1 MLKQLAKCIREY
13 KLTSIL
19 APISITMEVVMETI
33 IPFVMAKL
41 IDNGINKGN
50 MTYVALCCVILV
62 GCCILSMTFGSLS
75 ARWAAIASAGF
86 AKNVRHDMYHKIQEY
101 SFKSIDKF
109 STSSLVTRLTTDV
122 ANLQNS
128 YQMIIRIAFRSPAI
142 FLFSLIM
149 AFTINHKLSL
159 IFLAAIPVLAIG
171 LWLIMS
177 HAHPIFKRTFKKYD
191 KLNNVVQEN
200 LRGVRVVKS
209 YVREDFEKEKFETA
223 SADIYKDFVKA
234 ERLLAFNNPLMQ
246 TCMYAC
252 MLLIAWFGAK
262 LIVSHSMTEG
272 ELMSMVTY
280 AMQILSSLM
289 MLSMI
294 FVMITISR
302 ASAERI
308 CEVLSEETDL
318 KNPENPIFDVA
329 DGSIEFKNVF
339 FSYGKNNDKGGNCL
353 KGVSVK
359 INSGET
365 VGIIGG
371 TGSAKSTFISLI
383 PRLYDA
389 TEGSVFVGGKD
400 VRDYDIE
407 SLRNQVSVVL
417 QKNELF
423 SGTIKENLRWG
434 NENATDEEL
443 IHACKLAEADRFISE
458 FPDGYATMIEQG
470 GTNVSGG
477 QKQRICIARALLKNP
492 KILILDDSTSAVDTK
507 TDALIRKAFAE
518 DIPNTTKIIIAQRIS
533 SVEQADKIIVLDD
546 GKIDGIGT
554 HKELLENNEI
564 YKEVYYS
571 QQKGGI
577 AQ

>member
-19 APISITMEVVMETI
+19 APITIMMEVVMETI
-33 IPFVMAKL
+33 IPFVMARL
-41 IDNGINKGN
+41 IDNGINKGD
-50 MTYVALCCVILV
+50 MSYVMWCCVILV
-62 GCCILSMTFGSLS
+62 LCCGLSMTFGSLS
-75 ARWAAIASAGF
+75 ARFAAVASAGF
-86 AKNVRHDMYHKIQEY
+86 AKNLRHDMFYKIQGY

-122 ANLQNS
+122 SNLQNA
-128 YQMIIRIAFRSPAI
+128 YQMVIRIAFRSPAI

-149 AFTINHKLSL
+149 AFTVNYKLSL
-159 IFLAAIPVLAIG
+159 IFVVAIPILATG
-171 LWLIMS
+171 LWLIMG
-177 HAHPIFKRTFKKYD
+177 HAHPIFKRTFKKYE

-209 YVREDFEKEKFETA
+209 YVREDFEKQKFENA
-223 SADIYKDFVKA
+223 SGDIYNDFVKA
-234 ERLLAFNNPLMQ
+234 ERLIAFNAPLMQ
-246 TCMYAC
+246 ICMYGC
-252 MLLIAWFGAK
+252 MLLIAWFGARF
-262 LIVSHSMTEG
+262 IVWDGMTEG
-272 ELMSMVTY
+272 ELMTMITY
-280 AMQILSSLM
+280 ALQVLSSLM

-294 FVMITISR
+294 FVMIIISR
-302 ASAERI
+302 ASAERV

-318 KNPENPIFDVA
+318 KNPENPVMEVL
-329 DGSIEFKNVF
+329 DGSVEFKNVY
-339 FSYGKNNDKGGNCL
+339 FSYGRNEGKGGNCL
-353 KGVSVK
+353 KGINVK

-389 TEGSVFVGGKD
+389 TSGSVFVGGKD

-407 SLRNQVSVVL
+407 TLRNQVAVVL

-443 IHACKLAEADRFISE
+443 VHACKLAQADEFVKTFPEAYDTII
-458 FPDGYATMIEQG
+458 DQG

-477 QKQRICIARALLKNP
+477 QKQRLCIARALLKKP

-507 TDALIRKAFAE
+507 TDMLIRKAFAE
-518 DIPNTTKIIIAQRIS
+518 EIPGTTKLIIAQRIS
-533 SVEQADKIIVLDD
+533 SVEHADKIIVLDD
-546 GKIDGIGT
+546 GNINGIGT
-554 HKELLENNEI
+554 HSELLESNDI

-577 AQ
+577 SE

>member
-1 MLKQLAKCIREY
+1 MFKQLAKCIREY

-41 IDNGINKGN
+41 IDNGINKGD

-142 FLFSLIM
+142 FIFSLIM

-177 HAHPIFKRTFKKYD
+177 NAHPIFKRTFKKYD

-209 YVREDFEKEKFETA
+209 YVREDFEKKKFETA

-318 KNPENPIFDVA
+318 KNRDNPIFDVS
-329 DGSIEFKNVF
+329 DGSIEFKDVF

-383 PRLYDA
+383 PRLYDT

-443 IHACKLAEADRFISE
+443 IHACKLAQADSFIKE
-458 FPDGYATMIEQG
+458 FPDGYDTMIEQG

-492 KILILDDSTSAVDTK
+492 KILILDDSTSAVDTR

-533 SVEQADKIIVLDD
+533 SVEHANKIIVLDD

-554 HKELLENNEI
+554 HKELLENNKI